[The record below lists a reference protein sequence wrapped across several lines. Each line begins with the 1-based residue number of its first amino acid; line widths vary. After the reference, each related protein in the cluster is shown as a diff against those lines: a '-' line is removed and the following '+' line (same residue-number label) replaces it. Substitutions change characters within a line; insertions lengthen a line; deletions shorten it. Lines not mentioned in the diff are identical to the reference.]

1 MHDMAECIVGDITPS
16 DNVSKEDK
24 HKMERDAMERIVRL
38 VGDEVGQELFSL
50 WLVLTFSSPLFA
62 IMKLRIK
69 YAGI

>member
-1 MHDMAECIVGDITPS
+1 MAECIVGDIAPS

-24 HKMERDAMERIVRL
+24 HKMEREAMERIMRL

-62 IMKLRIK
+62 IIKLRIK